1 MAAPN
6 ALYYRVTCQKLND
19 HCKGVGY
26 IYGILMVD
34 NSAVIG
40 RPKESFSFAWPS
52 NVDEK
57 ILGCNFFSECEN
69 FAQAKFFTHDDF
81 PRGSGPVGWDDIW
94 LKKSPRHFR
103 VCLPDDLVDAVRN
116 YSERDLEKIWAAMD
130 ELYDQTIDW
139 YGNSDLILRV

>member
-1 MAAPN
+1 MSTPN

-19 HCKGVGY
+19 HHLGVGY

-34 NSAVIG
+34 NTAVIG
-40 RPKESFSFAWPS
+40 KRRETSSFAWPPA
-52 NVDEK
+52 VDESV
-57 ILGCNFFSECEN
+57 LNGN
-69 FAQAKFFTHDDF
+69 FFTHDDF
-81 PRGSGPVGWDDIW
+81 PRGEGPVWWDNIW

-116 YSERDLEKIWAAMD
+116 RSERDLEKIWAAMD
-130 ELYDQTIDW
+130 EMYEQTIDW